1 MAPLSFVLSSLNQS
15 TQCVDGVTLS
25 KFTDSLTYDATG
37 VFYVNIQ
44 DMKNVF
50 GYQTDGI
57 DMNNL
62 AEHDIKYYV
71 DMTKWPANLT
81 LNPSHAMMFNAQS
94 TGGFDISDV
103 LIPDAK
109 KLVKHDYIRY
119 LANKLF
125 NTTRAV
131 DLMANELE
139 LNENLS
145 GNGSLFTSM
154 NSRNILDI
162 LNSISTTS
170 TDAYSSDANG
180 KKYLTNATLIPTN
193 IVRSIMEQIN
203 NTEPERFNNL
213 SPDEA
218 NDLIRSVP
226 FMVGDRLN
234 FTLKIKAAANQHNLT
249 KVQPIPDRTYLISLV
264 LANGDA
270 AALNLQVTDSAFIG
284 DLPYSVFYPN
294 VLKHAPDIFADCA
307 QATKIP
313 SGLGYFNNGWYYKN
327 NTTADV
333 SAPGVTPSYNLRKIN
348 WYMPPSTGAKVSD
361 LKYIYMTG
369 QILSNKSL
377 PFITLYTKPFSTI
390 PAGAPPNGASWYRSR
405 RTYESL
411 GGVSVVTPGT
421 VAHQLVARIDNNESY
436 PVVDGYK
443 QIMLTNMTTSL
454 NRGPFEN
461 DEEILFYSIGTNSA
475 ATNSGDCEF
484 ILNTFCTRDNGA
496 SKIPVYY
503 FEQL

>member
-15 TQCVDGVTLS
+15 TQCVDGVTLA
-25 KFTDSLTYDATG
+25 KFSDLLTYDATG

-62 AEHDIKYYV
+62 AENDVKYYV
-71 DMTKWPANLT
+71 DMTKWPENLT
-81 LNPSHAMMFNAQS
+81 LNPSHAMMFDAQS
-94 TGGFDISDV
+94 TGGFDISDT
-103 LIPDAK
+103 LIPNSK
-109 KLVKHDYIRY
+109 KLLKHDYIRY

-139 LNENLS
+139 LNENLA

-162 LNSISTTS
+162 LNSISTNS
-170 TDAYSSDANG
+170 TDPYSQDANG
-180 KKYLTNATLIPTN
+180 KKYLTNSTLIPTN
-193 IVRSIMEQIN
+193 IVRSIIEQIN
-203 NTEPERFNNL
+203 NMEPERFNNL
-213 SPDEA
+213 SPNEA

-234 FTLKIKAAANQHNLT
+234 FTLKIKAATNQHELT
-249 KVQPIPDRTYLISLV
+249 KVQPISDRTYLITLV

-270 AALNLQVTDSAFIG
+270 AALNLQVMDSAFIG
-284 DLPYSVFYPN
+284 DLPYSVFYPK
-294 VLKHAPDIFADCA
+294 VVKHTAAIFADGSA
-307 QATKIP
+307 AENIP
-313 SGLGYFNNGWYYKN
+313 SNKGYFSNGWYYKN
-327 NTTADV
+327 NVLA
-333 SAPGVTPSYNLRKIN
+333 SKKKIN
-348 WYMPPSTGAKVSD
+348 WYMPSSAGAKVSD
-361 LKYIYMTG
+361 LKYMYITG

-377 PFITLYTKPFSTI
+377 PFITVYTKK
-390 PAGAPPNGASWYRSR
+390 PNNEANANGWYQSR
-405 RTYESL
+405 RTYEST
-411 GGVSVVTPGT
+411 GGVAVVTPGT
-421 VAHQLVARIDNNESY
+421 VAHQLVARIDNSVSY
-436 PVVDGYK
+436 PIVDGYK
-443 QIMLTNMTTSL
+443 QIMLTILDTTA
-454 NRGPFEN
+454 NKGTFAD
-461 DEEILFYSIGTNSA
+461 DELILTYSIGTNSA

-496 SKIPVYY
+496 SNIPVFY

>member
-37 VFYVNIQ
+37 VFYVNIA

-71 DMTKWPANLT
+71 DMTKWPKNLT

-139 LNENLS
+139 LNENLA

-162 LNSISTTS
+162 LDSISTTS
-170 TDAYSSDANG
+170 TGEHSADANG

-203 NTEPERFNNL
+203 NMEPERFNNL

-294 VLKHAPDIFADCA
+294 AVKHTATDGNGNTIYADGA

-327 NTTADV
+327 DTTAPA
-333 SAPGVTPSYNLRKIN
+333 SSPGATPSYNLRKIN
-348 WYMPPSTGAKVSD
+348 WYMPPSAGAKVSD
-361 LKYIYMTG
+361 LKYMYITG

-377 PFITLYTKPFSTI
+377 PFITVYTKH
-390 PAGAPPNGASWYRSR
+390 PNPTSAADWRLSS
-405 RTYESL
+405 RTYSSA

-421 VAHQLVARIDNNESY
+421 VAHQLVARVDNSVSY
-436 PVVDGYK
+436 PLVDGYK
-443 QIMLTNMTTSL
+443 QIMLTLSSGNQV
-454 NRGPFEN
+454 GPFA
-461 DEEILFYSIGTNSA
+461 DTEEILAYAIGTNSA

-484 ILNTFCTRDNGA
+484 ILNTFCARDNGA

-503 FEQL
+503 FEQV